1 MLEIKSLSKTYKGKT
16 EVKALKN
23 VSINLDNGVYALLGP
38 NGAGKS
44 TLMKIL
50 TLSLK
55 PDSGEIFWDNVSIE
69 TMGDDYRAVLG
80 YMPQQQ
86 SLYNTFTGKMFLNY
100 IATLKN
106 VPKNEIESQVKS
118 AAESVNMQDKLT
130 ERIKNY
136 SGGMKQRLLLASAA
150 LGDPKFVILD
160 EPTAG
165 LDPKERIRVRNL
177 AHDMGENA
185 IVLFAT
191 HVVSDIES
199 IADKV
204 IIMNKGVI
212 LAEGKP
218 QELIASVE
226 NAKTLEDVYMHFFG
240 NVEKEKC

>member
-1 MLEIKSLSKTYKGKT
+1 MLEIKNLSKTYKGKL
-16 EVKALKN
+16 EVRALNN
-23 VSINLDNGVYALLGP
+23 VSLNLDNGVCALLGP

-55 PDSGEIFWDNVSIE
+55 PDSGEILWNSENIE
-69 TMGDDYRAVLG
+69 SMGDNYRAVLG

-106 VPKNEIESQVKS
+106 VPKNEIEAEVKT
-118 AAESVNMQDKLT
+118 AAESVNMQDKLS
-130 ERIKNY
+130 EKVRHY

-150 LGDPKFVILD
+150 LGNPKFVILD

-177 AHDMGENA
+177 AKDLGENA

-191 HVVSDIES
+191 HVVADIEQ

-212 LAEGKP
+212 LAEGNP
-218 QELIASVE
+218 QELIESVE
-226 NAKTLEDVYMHFFG
+226 NAESLEDVYMHFFG